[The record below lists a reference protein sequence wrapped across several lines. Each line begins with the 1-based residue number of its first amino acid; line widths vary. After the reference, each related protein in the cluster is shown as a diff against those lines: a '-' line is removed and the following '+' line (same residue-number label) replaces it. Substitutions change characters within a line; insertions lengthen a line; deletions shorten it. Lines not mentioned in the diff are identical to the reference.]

1 MVPQFR
7 PQAALHMLS
16 AVLGG
21 APFAPPLV
29 PDVQLAAMSD
39 DAFSG
44 YLDKWTSSA
53 FAVSGRE
60 QWDR

>member
-1 MVPQFR
+1 
-7 PQAALHMLS
+7 MLS